1 MSITTGD
8 RDGVFAPLQNNLL
21 DCDRVPAAMLL
32 QESGHTNALRRPISA
47 EEDRGPE
54 FLCLANALSALYPRG
69 S

>member
-1 MSITTGD
+1 MGYSRPFRTT
-8 RDGVFAPLQNNLL
+8 LL

-54 FLCLANALSALYPRG
+54 FLRLANPLSALYPRG